1 MFLLWSLRRRIR
13 RPTRRYYNNC
23 SSAAQ
28 PRHLRHNS
36 PRRRVRSAHDRCC
49 PCQRGSRAAQSR
61 RSARPP
67 PGALQEQ
74 CALMQTV
81 MAEDRPSVGLTVIVL
96 KTADQKSRLMQSGSA
111 DRARI
116 DRIGRAD
123 SALRVGLPHCRRRER
138 DFGYCFTRSYANS
151 AMRGAWSL
159 WPAPHHSS
167 KMPISNEITA
177 FSQALG
183 TKM

>member
-1 MFLLWSLRRRIR
+1 
-13 RPTRRYYNNC
+13 
-23 SSAAQ
+23 
-28 PRHLRHNS
+28 
-36 PRRRVRSAHDRCC
+36 
-49 PCQRGSRAAQSR
+49 
-61 RSARPP
+61 
-67 PGALQEQ
+67 
-74 CALMQTV
+74 MQTV